1 MALTTPEQYEL
12 IEPLLRDVSRSFY
25 LSLRVLPP
33 AIRSQISIAYL
44 LARASDTIAD
54 TKAVPREQRVGILR
68 QIQRAVRKTAA
79 IPVLDEIAECQT
91 LPAEKALLEQIG
103 YCILTLDACPPEDN
117 KLIADLLQTII
128 SGQIFDLERFPG
140 ENDRELAALGS
151 DDELDRYT
159 YMVAGCVGEFWTKMC
174 VAHLPGLH
182 GWDPQRMCTLGVQ
195 FGKGLQLINVLRD
208 MPKDLRIGRC
218 YLPVPNPK
226 ALLDPANFETVKP
239 TYLRWLDTAV
249 AHLDAGWEYTMA
261 IPRRQA
267 RLRLACIWPIWIGLK
282 TIARL
287 RHDNPLD
294 PARRIQVS
302 RGEVYWL
309 IAQSVATCRCDKTLQ
324 RRYQSLRRLAAPTG
338 RGKS

>member
-1 MALTTPEQYEL
+1 
-12 IEPLLRDVSRSFY
+12 
-25 LSLRVLPP
+25 
-33 AIRSQISIAYL
+33 
-44 LARASDTIAD
+44 
-54 TKAVPREQRVGILR
+54 
-68 QIQRAVRKTAA
+68 
-79 IPVLDEIAECQT
+79 
-91 LPAEKALLEQIG
+91 
-103 YCILTLDACPPEDN
+103 
-117 KLIADLLQTII
+117 
-128 SGQIFDLERFPG
+128 
-140 ENDRELAALGS
+140 
-151 DDELDRYT
+151 
-159 YMVAGCVGEFWTKMC
+159 
-174 VAHLPGLH
+174 
-182 GWDPQRMCTLGVQ
+182 MCTLGVQ

>member
-12 IEPLLRDVSRSFY
+12 IGPLLRDVSRSFY

-33 AIRSQISIAYL
+33 MIRPQISIAYL

-79 IPVLDEIAECQT
+79 IPVLDEIAERQT

-103 YCILTLDACPPEDN
+103 YCILTLDACSTEDN

-128 SGQIFDLERFPG
+128 GGQIFDLERFPG
-140 ENDRELAALGS
+140 ENDRELAALG

-174 VAHLPGLH
+174 VAHLPDLH
-182 GWDPQRMCTLGVQ
+182 GWDPRWMCTLGVR

-218 YLPVPNPK
+218 YLPVTDPK

-239 TYLRWLDTAV
+239 TYHRWLDTAV

-294 PARRIQVS
+294 PTRRIQVS
-302 RGEVYWL
+302 RGEVYWFM
-309 IAQSVATCRCDKTLQ
+309 AQSVAMCRCDKSLQ
-324 RRYQSLRRLAAPTG
+324 RRYQSLRRLAMPTG
-338 RGKS
+338 GSKS